1 MNYEGIIH
9 LPHPE
14 PQRHPRMAP
23 LDRAAQ
29 FSAFA
34 ALTGF
39 DRVLDGAE
47 QTHLS
52 DYTPDTDPE
61 SDETD
66 FPF

>member
-1 MNYEGIIH
+1 
-9 LPHPE
+9 
-14 PQRHPRMAP
+14 MAP

>member
-1 MNYEGIIH
+1 MNYEDIIH

-14 PQRHPRMAP
+14 PRRHPRMAP

-39 DRVLDGAE
+39 DLVLDGAE
-47 QTHLS
+47 QTHVS
-52 DYTPDTDPE
+52 GYTPDTDLE
-61 SDETD
+61 SGETD
-66 FPF
+66 FQP